1 MQFIPRKSLFHV
13 FFMEFAF
20 WEEHFVTL
28 HFLSWFIL
36 SYIIFYDIFVFFYFI
51 QKKYIFIKYFF
62 TINVPINYPPLS
74 KKHIKLSKNCPFF
87 QIRSQKIRKNPEKI
101 RFFYFFSYGLTRFF
115 VKSRVIIYHV
125 KTRKKCRK
133 KKLKKKRFSFSQ
145 TFFLKSI
152 LDIFLCPISKLKKKF

>member
-36 SYIIFYDIFVFFYFI
+36 SYMIFYDIFVFFYFI

-62 TINVPINYPPLS
+62 TINVPINYPSLS
-74 KKHIKLSKNCPFF
+74 KKYLKLSKNYPFF
-87 QIRSQKIRKNPEKI
+87 QNRSQKIRK
-101 RFFYFFSYGLTRFF
+101 
-115 VKSRVIIYHV
+115 
-125 KTRKKCRK
+125 
-133 KKLKKKRFSFSQ
+133 KLKKSRKNPIFSL
-145 TFFLKSI
+145 FFLWSHPLFCQKSCYH
-152 LDIFLCPISKLKKKF
+152 LS